1 MSRFTNNQLLNSNSD
16 EYINDIMLLQVIINE
31 RRAKLDMNNP
41 LNIRLNRLAI
51 DLDNIKHLSSL
62 KYIHELT
69 ID

>member
-1 MSRFTNNQLLNSNSD
+1 
-16 EYINDIMLLQVIINE
+16 MLLQLIINE
-31 RRAKLDMNNP
+31 RRANLDMNNP

-51 DLDNIKHLSSL
+51 DLDNIKHLANL